1 MRIVEI
7 KGSIAKDG
15 SIVLPPGVLE
25 TMGVTIGDTVH
36 LAYLSH
42 HPVKQ
47 LNSYGEFF
55 ITKEGIDCVSE
66 PVEAPE
72 TAELSVP
79 HALLEATNIGLD
91 DDLDITIGDGC
102 IVLGSSNPPRRA
114 WGDCGGNWFPPA
126 RRTVSEA
133 NPHFP
138 QKMCAP
144 MGGGGHD

>member
-25 TMGVTIGDTVH
+25 TMGVAIGETVH

-79 HALLEATNIGLD
+79 HALLEAANIGLD
-91 DDLDITIGDGC
+91 DDLDITIGNGC
-102 IVLGSSNPPRRA
+102 IVLGSADPLQRVPPELRQLF
-114 WGDCGGNWFPPA
+114 GDLGICPEVVRSVLEGG
-126 RRTVSEA
+126 S
-133 NPHFP
+133 
-138 QKMCAP
+138 
-144 MGGGGHD
+144 GHD